1 VTQASFQIKRPQENR
16 LTVRGLWISCFP
28 AGCRI
33 GRFLTASGEPCPP
46 SSIPPKTA
54 QLWRLSVAR
63 CLLQDCNLS
72 PWRTNPNLTVSSLAE
87 YSLRVSVVVSYLRPF
102 PCSRSADSVSSTWS

>member
-1 VTQASFQIKRPQENR
+1 MSVPKSRSKLRDLSGDPSNR
-16 LTVRGLWISCFP
+16 AWTLDLLFP

-54 QLWRLSVAR
+54 QLRRLSVAR
-63 CLLQDCNLS
+63 CLLQDHNLS
-72 PWRTNPNLTVSSLAE
+72 PWWTYPNLTVSSLAE
-87 YSLRVSVVVSYLRPF
+87 
-102 PCSRSADSVSSTWS
+102 